1 MAIKVQV
8 EFIGLLRE
16 ITGEHQFILDMQD
29 GATLK
34 DVVERLADKYGKS
47 FAARIL
53 EGNGISDD
61 ALVIINGRSM
71 RTADA
76 GSILMRNGDSIA
88 LAPESAP

>member
-1 MAIKVQV
+1 MPIKVEV

-16 ITGEHQFILDMQD
+16 ITGQHRLALDMED

-34 DVVERLADKYGKS
+34 DIVNKLADKYGKD
-47 FAARIL
+47 FVVRIL

-61 ALVIINGRSM
+61 ALVIINGRSI

-76 GSILMRNGDSIA
+76 SSIPMRNGDSLA

>member
-1 MAIKVQV
+1 MAIKIEV

-16 ITGEHQFILDMQD
+16 ITGEHHLTLDMED

-34 DVVERLADKYGKS
+34 DVIEKLGEKYGKDL
-47 FAARIL
+47 AARIL

-61 ALVIINGRSM
+61 ALVIINGRSI
-71 RTADA
+71 RTTDVN
-76 GSILMRNGDSIA
+76 SIVMRNGDTLA

>member
-1 MAIKVQV
+1 MAIKVEV
-8 EFIGLLRE
+8 EFVGLLRE
-16 ITGEHQFILDMQD
+16 ITGQHQLTLDLED

-34 DVVERLADKYGKS
+34 DVVKKLADKYGKD

-53 EGNGISDD
+53 EGDGISGD
-61 ALVIINGRSM
+61 ALVIINGRSI

-76 GSILMRNGDSIA
+76 SSIPMRSGDNLA